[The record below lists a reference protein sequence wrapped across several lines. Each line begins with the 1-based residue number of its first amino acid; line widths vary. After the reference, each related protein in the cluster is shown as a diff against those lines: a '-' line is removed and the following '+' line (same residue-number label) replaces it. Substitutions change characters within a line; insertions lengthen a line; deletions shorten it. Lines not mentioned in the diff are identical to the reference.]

1 METGPLGKAGDPV
14 ALESSQ
20 KVNLLGQRD
29 KSMLEMDN
37 WTGEIEQKYA
47 AETRERAS
55 SILS

>member
-1 METGPLGKAGDPV
+1 
-14 ALESSQ
+14 
-20 KVNLLGQRD
+20 
-29 KSMLEMDN
+29 MLEMDN